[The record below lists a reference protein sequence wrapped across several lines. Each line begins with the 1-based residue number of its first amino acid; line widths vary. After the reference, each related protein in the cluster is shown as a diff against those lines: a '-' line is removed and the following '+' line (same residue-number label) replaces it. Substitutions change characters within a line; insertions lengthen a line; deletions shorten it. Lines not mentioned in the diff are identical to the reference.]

1 MLNGGGNSST
11 CIVGYNCIIDTVNG
25 IVNVNTMTASYGSD
39 TIYLNITNVIPLVS
53 SPTLSV
59 TLKINSY
66 AVVAG
71 SQVVTPSIPD
81 LITYALTQTSY
92 VLASMTDITISYSLN
107 YLSTLGVSFVNSR
120 LSYITVSIPT
130 QYTTSLPSNKY
141 NTTTNV
147 SSSGILTIQSITN
160 PNYTNM

>member
-1 MLNGGGNSST
+1 MLNAGGNSST
-11 CIVGYNCIIDTVNG
+11 CNVGYTCVIDTVNG

-59 TLKINSY
+59 ALKINSY

-81 LITYALTQTSY
+81 LITYTLTQTSY
-92 VLASMTDITISYSLN
+92 VLASITDITISYSLN
-107 YLSTLGVSFVNSR
+107 YLSTSGVSFVNSR
-120 LSYITVSIPT
+120 LCYITVSIPT
-130 QYTTSLPSNKY
+130 QYTTSLSSNIY

-147 SSSGILTIQSITN
+147 SSSGILIIQSITN